1 MTNKNLFDFA
11 CEHPVITWFI
21 ASALISAPANI
32 IRAIKGESP
41 REPINITLTKRE
53 PIEQVKESE

>member
-1 MTNKNLFDFA
+1 MANKNLFDFA

-32 IRAIKGESP
+32 IRAIKGETP

-53 PIEQVKESE
+53 PIEQIKESE

>member
-11 CEHPVITWFI
+11 CNHPYITWFI

-32 IRAIKGESP
+32 IRAIKEESP
-41 REPINITLTKRE
+41 REPITIELTKRE